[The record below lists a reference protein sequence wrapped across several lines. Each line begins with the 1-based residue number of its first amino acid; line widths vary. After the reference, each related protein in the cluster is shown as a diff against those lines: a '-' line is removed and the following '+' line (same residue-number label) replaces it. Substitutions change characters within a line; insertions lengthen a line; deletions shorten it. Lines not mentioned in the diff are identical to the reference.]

1 MRLGTGTH
9 FWARRCIM
17 HECST
22 VGLLSTQVSDFP
34 DLTLWT
40 KSLTGH
46 SARTWAHRVTPGSD
60 EPGPFGRRAPRP
72 AAAYPPRLPQDEQ
85 PHPPLPGADRGCR
98 GHPGSGADAEPPGLG
113 PARVVR
119 TAPARRRCS
128 RPRSASSSTSPRG
141 KIFRICTETA
151 RPGRKTWVGR
161 AAEPGP

>member
-1 MRLGTGTH
+1 M
-9 FWARRCIM
+9 
-17 HECST
+17 
-22 VGLLSTQVSDFP
+22 VLLSSRYRGFISHSGLEFP
-34 DLTLWT
+34 RPDTLDQYLTRR
-40 KSLTGH
+40 

-128 RPRSASSSTSPRG
+128 RPRSASSSTSPPTRSTCCSDLG
-141 KIFRICTETA
+141 VKPGSAAPPNLGPRRNQN
-151 RPGRKTWVGR
+151 RPKTQTL
-161 AAEPGP
+161 A